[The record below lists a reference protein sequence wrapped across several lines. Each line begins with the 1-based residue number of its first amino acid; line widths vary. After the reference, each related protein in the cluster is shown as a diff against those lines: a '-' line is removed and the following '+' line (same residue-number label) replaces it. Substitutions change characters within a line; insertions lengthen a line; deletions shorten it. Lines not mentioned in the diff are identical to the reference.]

1 MLVPHLL
8 KIYLCLGSL
17 AKVFHFCRFCVNW
30 RRYVMNVSN
39 IFRMLYE
46 CGELTIRLKPR
57 KRERVL
63 DEEDEDNEDE
73 RGRKE
78 GTRRRRHFYAQ
89 RLPRPLN
96 LAFTKQGFL
105 YQVNLFLELYIN
117 ACSTKYFHYFKNL
130 KQHYIT
136 WRNSIFFIVL

>member
-1 MLVPHLL
+1 
-8 KIYLCLGSL
+8 
-17 AKVFHFCRFCVNW
+17 
-30 RRYVMNVSN
+30 MNVSN

-46 CGELTIRLKPR
+46 CGELTTRLKPR

-63 DEEDEDNEDE
+63 DEEDEADEDNEDE

-96 LAFTKQGFL
+96 LASTTQGFL
-105 YQVNLFLELYIN
+105 YQVNLFLEL
-117 ACSTKYFHYFKNL
+117 
-130 KQHYIT
+130 
-136 WRNSIFFIVL
+136 